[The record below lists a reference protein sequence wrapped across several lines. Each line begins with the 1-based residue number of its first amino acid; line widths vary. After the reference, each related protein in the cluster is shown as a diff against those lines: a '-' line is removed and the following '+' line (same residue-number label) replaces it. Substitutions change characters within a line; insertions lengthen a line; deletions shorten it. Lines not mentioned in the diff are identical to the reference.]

1 MPTTPVKTTVDPRRS
16 FYEALAVLNL
26 LSPTIPLA
34 RRTRERTTWQKFL
47 DELCWLCDF
56 EGGGK
61 TVVSI
66 AVESTPDG
74 MVFWMAM
81 NHRIRNRAVTHL
93 KWVLGELANLKN
105 AGDLHETER
114 KIFLKSLTIS
124 RKRVED
130 YAKRLRSA
138 AQGSFKILD
147 ETGIDRGVHI
157 PSTQV

>member
-1 MPTTPVKTTVDPRRS
+1 MSTTPVKTTVDPRRS
-16 FYEALAVLNL
+16 FYEALAVLNI
-26 LSPTIPLA
+26 LSPTIPPA

-66 AVESTPDG
+66 AVESTPVG

-93 KWVLGELANLKN
+93 KWVLGELSNLEN
-105 AGDLHETER
+105 AWDLHETER
-114 KIFLKSLTIS
+114 KIFLRSLTIS
-124 RKRVED
+124 RRRFED
-130 YAKRLRSA
+130 YSKRLRSA
-138 AQGSFKILD
+138 AQRSSSILD
-147 ETGIDRGVHI
+147 ETGIDRGVHV
-157 PSTQV
+157 PAT